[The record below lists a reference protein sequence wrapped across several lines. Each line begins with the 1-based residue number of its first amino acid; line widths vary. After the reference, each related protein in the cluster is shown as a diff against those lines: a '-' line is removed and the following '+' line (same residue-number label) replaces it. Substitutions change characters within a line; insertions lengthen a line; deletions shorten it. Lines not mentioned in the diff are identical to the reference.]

1 MVETL
6 GKYKIDGYIA
16 EGGMARIL
24 RAKTE
29 GVGGVEKV
37 VALKCLKGSMQ
48 EDDNFVQMLL
58 EEARITVRMTHKNIC
73 QVYGLEH
80 DEDKYFMVME
90 YVDGLNLADLCK
102 YLFGKNRVFPIE
114 AAVFITMEVCS
125 GLSYAHRMTDD
136 NGEPLEIVHRD
147 VNPQNICISREGEV
161 KLIDFGIAKAKRD
174 STETMA
180 GTIKGKFN
188 YMSPEQARGDRVD
201 QRADVFALGAVLY
214 EMLCGHMLY
223 PLSLDDTRLRTKTR
237 MADFVPIETYLPDI
251 PEKLKRILAKAL
263 TRDLTQRF
271 PTSRDFLLALTQFY
285 HDTCKVYDSLNLS
298 MLVEKCLTE
307 MGDKRDTLDSA
318 ALSPEDLLQ
327 FSDHSSDSEPSN
339 LYLSDEDHTT
349 LINTSGM
356 LDETA
361 PESDDSSTTVYNKAE
376 FDKIVGKGKIMDDNI
391 NTMRMTPNDTLS
403 FALNRSVNLD
413 INDVGANSTVMVNL
427 TDVNESGTQK
437 SVIRKLKSLFDRIL
451 SVDEKTLFIAAISLI
466 IILVVA
472 IVLFIQM
479 DSDTEKEQIPD
490 NAVEQIV
497 EKTIHINSN
506 PQGASILYG
515 TTDSG
520 LVTPADVPV
529 EKETVTVKMPFYQPH
544 TLNLH
549 EVEESINIELVA
561 LEGRLNINSKPSGA
575 TVVIDNQDKGTTPFS
590 IVLPMNRSYKIDLKK
605 DGYRKESRQFEWN
618 EDKPT
623 DEIDVTLKERKK

>member
-48 EDDNFVQMLL
+48 ENDNFVQMLL

-223 PLSLDDTRLRTKTR
+223 PLSLDDARLRTKTR

-263 TRDLTQRF
+263 TRDMTQRF

-298 MLVEKCLTE
+298 MLVEKCLAE
-307 MGDKRDTLDSA
+307 IGDKRDTLDGIP
-318 ALSPEDLLQ
+318 LSSNAEPEA
-327 FSDHSSDSEPSN
+327 
-339 LYLSDEDHTT
+339 LYLSDDDHTT

-356 LDETA
+356 LEDASAEG
-361 PESDDSSTTVYNKAE
+361 DDSSTTVYNKAD
-376 FDKIVGKGKIMDDNI
+376 FDKIVGKRKIMDDNI
-391 NTMRMTPNDTLS
+391 NTMRLTPNDTLS
-403 FALNRSVNLD
+403 FALNRSIDLD
-413 INDVGANSTVMVNL
+413 INDVGADSTVMVNF
-427 TDVNESGTQK
+427 TDVNKSGTHQ
-437 SVIRKLKSLFDRIL
+437 SVLKDFKSLFDRIL
-451 SVDEKTLFIAAISLI
+451 SVDEKKLFIAAISLI
-466 IILVVA
+466 IVLVVA

-479 DSDTEKEQIPD
+479 DTGEDKKIVENT
-490 NAVEQIV
+490 VEQV
-497 EKTIHINSN
+497 ATIHINST
-506 PQGASILYG
+506 PPGAKIMYG
-515 TTDSG
+515 KEDSR
-520 LVTPADVPV
+520 LSTPSDVPL
-529 EKETVTVKMPFYQPH
+529 EKENITLQLPFYQPV
-544 TLNLH
+544 TLNLR
-549 EVEESINIELVA
+549 EVKEGIPITLIP
-561 LEGRLNINSKPSGA
+561 LEGRLNITSDPSGA
-575 TVVIDNQDKGTTPFS
+575 TVLIDNQDKGTTPFS
-590 IVLPMNRSYKIDLKK
+590 IVLPMNKTYKIELLK
-605 DGYRKESRQFEWN
+605 DDYRKEKQDFEWK
-618 EDKPT
+618 EDKTT
-623 DEIDVTLKERKK
+623 DEIHLTLKKKRSSKK